1 MQSNEYIQFFDGG
14 IEPKLENL
22 GGKGASL
29 VTMTEADMPVPPGF
43 VVTTAQFDAFME
55 EAGITL
61 HIHQLL
67 ADLDP
72 EDMGQVDKVSAAI
85 REDIC
90 SRAVPEE
97 MRELTVG
104 AYEALMSRFEAPV
117 PVAVRSSATAEDL
130 PDASFAGQQ
139 DTYLWL
145 DGVKAVTEHIRQ
157 CWASLFTSRAII
169 YRLKNNI
176 PNEGLSMAVVVQKMV
191 NARVSGVA
199 ITMDPTN
206 GDRSKITID
215 SSYGVG
221 EMVVS
226 GQVTPDN
233 IMLDK
238 VSAAIR
244 EDICSRAVPQALRG
258 LTVGAYEALM
268 SRFDAPVPVAVRSSA
283 TAEDLPDASFAGQQD
298 TYLWLDGVKAVT
310 EHIRQCW
317 ASLFTSRAIIYR
329 LKNNIPNEG
338 LSMAVVVQKMV
349 NARVSGVAITMDP
362 TNGDRSKITID
373 SSYGVGE
380 MVVSGQ
386 VTPDNIMLDKVTLTV
401 ISEHLGDKHAE
412 LVPVAGVRGLVEREV
427 DAERRGRR
435 SLTDAELTAVAQ
447 MAKRAEKHYKC
458 PQDIEWALDTD
469 LPDGDNLLLLQSR
482 PETVHS
488 SRPAVV
494 TQTAPS
500 SAAAGGYFSGL
511 SPAPAAP
518 APGSPTTAA
527 GPAPSSAS
535 GFSLGSITASLLKPS
550 V

>member
-14 IEPKLENL
+14 IEPTLENL
-22 GGKGASL
+22 GGKGSSL
-29 VTMTEADMPVPPGF
+29 VTMTSAGMPVPPGF
-43 VVTTAQFDAFME
+43 VVTTAQFNVFMD
-55 EAGITL
+55 EAGITTK
-61 HIHQLL
+61 INRLL

-72 EDMGQVDKVSAAI
+72 EDMKQVDKVSAAI

-90 SRAVPEE
+90 SRPVPQA

-104 AYEALMSRFEAPV
+104 AYESLMSRFEAPA

-145 DGVKAVTEHIRQ
+145 DGVQAVTEHIRQ
-157 CWASLFTSRAII
+157 CWGSLFTSRAII
-169 YRLKNNI
+169 YRLKNSI

-191 NARVSGVA
+191 NSRVSGVA

-233 IMLDK
+233 IK
-238 VSAAIR
+238 
-244 EDICSRAVPQALRG
+244 
-258 LTVGAYEALM
+258 
-268 SRFDAPVPVAVRSSA
+268 
-283 TAEDLPDASFAGQQD
+283 
-298 TYLWLDGVKAVT
+298 
-310 EHIRQCW
+310 
-317 ASLFTSRAIIYR
+317 
-329 LKNNIPNEG
+329 
-338 LSMAVVVQKMV
+338 
-349 NARVSGVAITMDP
+349 
-362 TNGDRSKITID
+362 
-373 SSYGVGE
+373 
-380 MVVSGQ
+380 
-386 VTPDNIMLDKVTLTV
+386 LDKVTLTV
-401 ISEHLGDKHAE
+401 ITEHLGDKHAE
-412 LVPVAGVRGLVEREV
+412 LVPDVGAKHLVEREV

-458 PQDIEWALDTD
+458 PQDIEWALDAD
-469 LPDGDNLLLLQSR
+469 LPDGENLLLLQSR

-488 SRPAVV
+488 SKPAP
-494 TQTAPS
+494 QTTATT
-500 SAAAGGYFSGL
+500 GGYFSGL
-511 SPAPAAP
+511 SSPAP
-518 APGSPTTAA
+518 TT
-527 GPAPSSAS
+527 G
-535 GFSLGSITASLLKPS
+535 GFSLGSITASLHKPS